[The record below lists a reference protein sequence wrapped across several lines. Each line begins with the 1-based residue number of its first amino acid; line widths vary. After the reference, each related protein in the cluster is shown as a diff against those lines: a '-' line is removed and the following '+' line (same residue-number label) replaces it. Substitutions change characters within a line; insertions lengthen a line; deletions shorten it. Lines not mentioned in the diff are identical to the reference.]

1 MFAIISKEPCPKV
14 IIFVEEEEVSEGE
27 WGCRIQT

>member
-1 MFAIISKEPCPKV
+1 MFAIIGKKPRPKV
-14 IIFVEEEEVSEGE
+14 IIFVEEDEVSEGE

>member
-1 MFAIISKEPCPKV
+1 MFAIVRKESRPKV
-14 IIFVEEEEVSEGE
+14 IIFVEEDEVLEGE